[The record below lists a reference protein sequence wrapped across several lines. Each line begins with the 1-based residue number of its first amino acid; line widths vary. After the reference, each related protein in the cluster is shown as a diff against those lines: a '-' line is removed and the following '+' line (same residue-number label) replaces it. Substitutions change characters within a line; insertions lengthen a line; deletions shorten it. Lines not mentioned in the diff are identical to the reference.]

1 MNKDKHNITS
11 HFLAEQTA
19 LRDKDVLEIGCGQ
32 GRMTHP
38 MCDLALTLTALDP
51 DPEAVRSVA
60 RSLEKRIDLHCLP
73 AESLPFP
80 AACFDTIVFSQS
92 LHHVTDIARAF
103 AEARRLLRPGGAI
116 IVIEP
121 APDSELMRIFRIFDE
136 EEEARL
142 LRVRS
147 FLQNLRRCL
156 CKKVVFE
163 PLWEFADSEELLAWG
178 ETFVPIDFLR
188 RQAVLTALGPK
199 VADRPLQLKDSL
211 TLMSLQ
217 VVKVSDK
224 AREEGTKPVS
234 ANCQK
239 IIKGR

>member
-11 HFLAEQTA
+11 YILAEQTA

-38 MCDLALTLTALDP
+38 MCDLARTLTALDP

-60 RSLEKRIDLHCLP
+60 RSLGKRVDLHCLP

-80 AACFDTIVFSQS
+80 TACFDTVAFSQS
-92 LHHVTDIARAF
+92 LHHVADIARAF

-121 APDSELMRIFRIFDE
+121 APDSELMRMFRIFDGE
-136 EEEARL
+136 EAARL

-147 FLQNLRRCL
+147 FLQSLRRCL
-156 CKKVVFE
+156 CKKMVFE

-178 ETFVPIDFLR
+178 ETFVPVDSPR

-199 VADRPLQLKDSL
+199 AADRPLQLKDRL

-217 VVKVSDK
+217 VIKASDK
-224 AREEGTKPVS
+224 ASEGGTNS
-234 ANCQK
+234 RQ
-239 IIKGR
+239 